1 MLPLKGEVALCIHIT
16 TDMSSRQKPTSR
28 KTLVNQIDQ
37 FKPLEIRAYSS
48 SVLSLWFSE
57 SIPGPNIPKAYAL
70 LRYTALPATEHYRS
84 LMKAILTYYVMY
96 LNRRGTPYSLIA
108 DAKKQQAHDDLEAAL
123 APILT
128 PFHEWILLI
137 PNEDRWKAAIQERF
151 LHLCPRDPEGSI
163 DLRGF
168 AADSES
174 VHRSSVQGM
183 IAASLRI
190 VFQYP
195 VDPGVDAFSEFLCA
209 FVDQGFVQRDLVYAL
224 GSNLESLTIPL
235 QERTVTYKEVFAHVW
250 AYIRSSEHKQE
261 LVKRL
266 VEELEDGLGTCPNGQ
281 LARLLNVLQGYELS
295 LPSITDKGSLLQNR
309 MALIAERPLEER
321 LQEATRVF
329 EELGVP
335 KDEQGV
341 WMESLVGSD

>member
-1 MLPLKGEVALCIHIT
+1 
-16 TDMSSRQKPTSR
+16 MSSRQKPTSR

-37 FKPLEIRAYSS
+37 FKSLEIRAYSS
-48 SVLSLWFSE
+48 SVLSLWLSE

-70 LRYTALPATEHYRS
+70 LRYTALPGTEHYRPV
-84 LMKAILTYYVMY
+84 MKAILTYYVMY
-96 LNRRGTPYSLIA
+96 LNRRGTPYASIA
-108 DAKKQQAHDDLEAAL
+108 DAKKQQAHEDLEAAL

-151 LHLCPRDPEGSI
+151 LRRDPEGSI

-168 AADSES
+168 AADPES

-183 IAASLRI
+183 IEASLRI

-209 FVDQGFVQRDLVYAL
+209 FVDQGFVQRDLAYAL
-224 GSNLESLTIPL
+224 AANLESLTIPL
-235 QERTVTYKEVFAHVW
+235 YQRTVTYKEVFAHVW

-266 VEELEDGLGTCPNGQ
+266 VEELEDGLGTCPNGL
-281 LARLLNVLQGYELS
+281 LARLLNVLQGYEVA
-295 LPSITDKGSLLQNR
+295 LPSMTDKGSLLQNR
-309 MALIAERPLEER
+309 MAMIAGLPLEER
-321 LQEATRVF
+321 LQEATKAF
-329 EELGVP
+329 EELGVS
-335 KDEQGV
+335 KDEQGI
-341 WMESLVGSD
+341 WIESLVE

>member
-1 MLPLKGEVALCIHIT
+1 
-16 TDMSSRQKPTSR
+16 
-28 KTLVNQIDQ
+28 VNQIDQ
-37 FKPLEIRAYSS
+37 FRPLELRAYSS
-48 SVLSLWFSE
+48 SALSLWFSE

-70 LRYTALPATEHYRS
+70 LRYTALPATGHYKPV
-84 LMKAILTYYVMY
+84 MKAILTYYVMY
-96 LNRRGTPYSLIA
+96 LNRRGTPYASIA
-108 DAKKQQAHDDLEAAL
+108 DAKKQQAHEDLEAAL

-137 PNEDRWKAAIQERF
+137 PDDDRWKTAIQERF
-151 LHLCPRDPEGSI
+151 FRRDPEGGI

-168 AADSES
+168 AGDSES

-235 QERTVTYKEVFAHVW
+235 QERTVTYKEVFTHVW

-266 VEELEDGLGTCPNGQ
+266 VEELDDGLGTCPNGQ
-281 LARLLNVLQGYELS
+281 LARLLNVLQGYEMA
-295 LPSITDKGSLLQNR
+295 LPSITERGVLLQNR
-309 MALIAERPLEER
+309 MAMIAVLPLEER

-335 KDEQGV
+335 KDEQGA

>member
-1 MLPLKGEVALCIHIT
+1 
-16 TDMSSRQKPTSR
+16 MSSRQKPTSR

-48 SVLSLWFSE
+48 SALSLWLSE
-57 SIPGPNIPKAYAL
+57 SIPGPTIPKAYAL
-70 LRYTALPATEHYRS
+70 LRYTALPATGHYRPV
-84 LMKAILTYYVMY
+84 MKAILTYYVMY
-96 LNRRGTPYSLIA
+96 LNRRGTPYASIA
-108 DAKKQQAHDDLEAAL
+108 DAKKQQAHEDLEAAL

-128 PFHEWILLI
+128 PFHEWMLLI
-137 PNEDRWKAAIQERF
+137 PDDDRWKVAIQERLF
-151 LHLCPRDPEGSI
+151 RRDPEGSI

-168 AADSES
+168 AADPES

-195 VDPGVDAFSEFLCA
+195 VDLEVDPFSEFLCA

-224 GSNLESLTIPL
+224 AANLESLTIPL

-266 VEELEDGLGTCPNGQ
+266 VEEFEGGLGTCPNGL
-281 LARLLNVLQGYELS
+281 LARLLNVLQGYEMA
-295 LPSITDKGSLLQNR
+295 LPSMTERGVLLQNR
-309 MALIAERPLEER
+309 MAMIAGRPLEER
-321 LQEATRVF
+321 LQEATKAF
-329 EELGVP
+329 EELGVS
-335 KDEQGV
+335 KDEQGA
-341 WMESLVGSD
+341 WIESLVESSE

>member
-1 MLPLKGEVALCIHIT
+1 
-16 TDMSSRQKPTSR
+16 MSSRQKPTSR

-48 SVLSLWFSE
+48 SALSFWFSE

-70 LRYTALPATEHYRS
+70 LRYTALPATGHYKPV
-84 LMKAILTYYVMY
+84 MKAILTYYVMY
-96 LNRRGTPYSLIA
+96 LNRGGTPFASIA
-108 DAKKQQAHDDLEAAL
+108 DAKKQQAHEDLEAAL

-128 PFHEWILLI
+128 PFDEWILLI
-137 PNEDRWKAAIQERF
+137 PDEDRWKQSIQERF
-151 LHLCPRDPEGSI
+151 FRRDPEGSI
-163 DLRGF
+163 DIRGF
-168 AADSES
+168 AADPES

-195 VDPGVDAFSEFLCA
+195 VDLEVDPFSEFLCT
-209 FVDQGFVQRDLVYAL
+209 FVDNGFMKRDLVYAL
-224 GSNLESLTIPL
+224 AANLDSLSIPL

-261 LVKRL
+261 LFKRL
-266 VEELEDGLGTCPNGQ
+266 VEELEDGLDVCANGK
-281 LARLLNVLQGYELS
+281 LARLLNVLQGYEVA
-295 LPSITDKGSLLQNR
+295 LPSITDRGSLLQNR
-309 MALIAERPLEER
+309 MAMIAGRPLEER

-329 EELGVP
+329 EELGVS
-335 KDEQGV
+335 KDEQV
-341 WMESLVGSD
+341 AWIESLVESSD